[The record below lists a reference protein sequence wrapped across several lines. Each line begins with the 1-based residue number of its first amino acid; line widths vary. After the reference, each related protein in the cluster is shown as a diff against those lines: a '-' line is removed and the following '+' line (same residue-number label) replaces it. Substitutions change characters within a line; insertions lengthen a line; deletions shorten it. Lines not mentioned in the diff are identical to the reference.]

1 MKKTKLFNRTAVLAF
16 LGTLFLFSACK
27 QYKASLEEYL
37 SYWSSQAYISSMHID
52 SNVLIDEQGFSSISS
67 EADLSITLTLQ
78 NPKKFEFIM
87 PSAGETRQ
95 IVYFSQPEGA
105 GLSDYSLNQ
114 IDGNTLKLNL
124 KSGFLKKHE
133 WGKEISPTITL
144 YSTDGRK
151 FNKTYDFTLR
161 ANTPPPSPEAVLAK
175 SKDGKYVICIEVPD
189 MNKNTGSGLLHKD
202 LSKIVIGDNS
212 YDFSV
217 NDTGFT
223 ISDGN
228 FIKKENVEK
237 LTTPEAEDVPE
248 GNWVL
253 YYKTSVQVGGEKIS
267 YKIYLKDSKGL
278 TSPQIIAST
287 ALNKVSPVK
296 LKYGNTEIS
305 PDNSESSPFEIG
317 TSSGVDITLKATSDT
332 AGAKIKGTKK
342 LNGGEETP
350 IIGNSS
356 SLDIK
361 LRREGLEEP
370 TYKLVLYATADNFAD
385 SEVRTYY
392 IKLTDTVTINGS
404 DSNAWK
410 TLKEEAEKPSGAST
424 IVINGEIKATKDE
437 GNNGEITVKRNITIK
452 GNTGSDTDKL
462 NANKDTYGKPAHR
475 IFNVTDSGKL
485 TLENLTLQNGKAGS
499 GATGGG
505 ILVNS
510 GATLAMTGV
519 TIENCSFQSG
529 TSGTKGG
536 GIYSKGTVTMQNS
549 TIQGCSAQEGGGVY
563 VDSGSVTMTGGSIK
577 GCTATGKGGGV
588 WIQNGAVTVTDSKIG
603 GDTSTEGNKAE
614 TAGGGVG
621 MAGGSFTMSGASKIS
636 NNSVTNGNGGGVYLG
651 NNNSTFNMKDTAV
664 ITNNSVS
671 GGHGKGI
678 HNASGTFAMSGSA
691 KVDQNNDVYL
701 TENSKIT
708 VNDSLT
714 ENPAAQITPQTYTD
728 GTQVLDGSTV
738 GSEYD
743 KFKVTPEGSTQWF
756 VDSSGNLTKINH
768 TVTFS
773 VDGGQGGTLTAN
785 YGSNPSTTA
794 SSNIQVPHGATVTF
808 TATPDNGW
816 EVESWTV
823 SSGGFTSGGNPGNT
837 NATLTV
843 TAPATVKVKFKKKT
857 YTVTFKVDGGQ
868 GGSLKGEYNGT
879 SQTASGSE
887 TKTLTVSHGASVNFT
902 AIPDTDWEVE
912 NWTVSLDSF
921 TSGGNPG
928 NTNATLTVTAPATV
942 KVKFKKK
949 TYVVTFKVDG
959 GQGGSLKGTYNG
971 SEKIASGGAG
981 QNFTVQHG
989 GNVTFTATPTEGW
1002 IVESWT
1008 GVTAMPPNGTT
1019 VTLSNVTAPATVT
1032 VKFKD
1037 NIEISGNTSGAWKA
1051 LKEEAAKPHGA
1062 STIIINGTI
1071 KATGGA
1077 DSGQITVGRSLTI
1090 KPKSG
1095 TAELDAAQKSGIFK
1109 VGSTKTLTL
1118 KDGVTLKNGKAGSG
1132 GGVHV
1137 EAGGTFNMQG
1147 GTITACTATV
1157 NGGGVYVASGSTFTM
1172 SGSAKVYENNDV
1184 YLAGNSK
1191 ITVNGTLTNKP
1202 AAKITPADY
1211 TDGRVLATGTAA
1223 EKANFT
1229 VSPKEGK
1236 KYRYTKQNNAV
1247 KLFEGKVT
1255 VTFIKIVSIQEHDGT
1270 TDAEYYWELKVDNKD
1285 VHVLTHHHSWKPK
1298 KHGKTYNIN
1307 KSGEAI
1313 VFESNRT
1320 VPIYFLIKEEDH
1332 SSGNDDDIVTNTTK
1346 TITYDY
1352 DRDCLKFESSEIHL
1366 NETKDF
1372 IYYVRSSD
1380 GDVDVYYSIKWED
1393 NQ

>member
-161 ANTPPPSPEAVLAK
+161 ANTPPPSPKAVLAK

-202 LSKIVIGDNS
+202 LSKIFIDDS
-212 YDFSV
+212 YYDFSV
-217 NDTGFT
+217 NDTQNGFNKPEDHSF
-223 ISDGN
+223 INASDT
-228 FIKKENVEK
+228 VK
-237 LTTPEAEDVPE
+237 LE
-248 GNWVL
+248 GGGELPTSNWVL

-278 TSPQIIAST
+278 TSSEITVGTP
-287 ALNKVSPVK
+287 LNKASPVK
-296 LKYGNTEIS
+296 LKYGGKEILE
-305 PDNSESSPFEIG
+305 NNESTPFEIG
-317 TSSGVDITLKATSDT
+317 TSSGETITLIATSDT
-332 AGAKIKGTKK
+332 PGAKIKGTKK
-342 LNGGEETP
+342 LNGGEETL
-350 IIGNSS
+350 IGNSS
-356 SLDIK
+356 SLDIT
-361 LRREGLEEP
+361 LQREGSEEP
-370 TYKLVLYATADNFAD
+370 TYKLVLYATADSFAD

-404 DSNAWK
+404 EGNAWK
-410 TLKEEAEKPSGAST
+410 TLKEEAEKPSGPST
-424 IVINGEIKATKDE
+424 IIIHGTIKATSAPGDNGEISISRDL
-437 GNNGEITVKRNITIK
+437 TIK
-452 GNTGSDTDKL
+452 AQSGTAVL
-462 NANKDTYGKPAHR
+462 HANDLSR
-475 IFNVTDSGKL
+475 IFNVDSGKKL
-485 TLENLTLQNGKAGS
+485 TLENLTLQNGKAGP
-499 GATGGG
+499 GA
-505 ILVNS
+505 S
-510 GATLAMTGV
+510 
-519 TIENCSFQSG
+519 
-529 TSGTKGG
+529 GG

-549 TIQGCSAQEGGGVY
+549 TIQGCSAQNGGGVY

-588 WIQNGAVTVTDSKIG
+588 WIQNGAFTVTDSKIG

-614 TAGGGVG
+614 TAGGGMG

-651 NNNSTFNMKDTAV
+651 NNSSTFNMKDTAV

-671 GGHGKGI
+671 GGHGKGV
-678 HNASGTFAMSGSA
+678 HNASGTFTMSGSA

-708 VNDSLT
+708 VNDNLT
-714 ENPAAQITPQTYTD
+714 ENPAAQITPQYYTD
-728 GTQVLDGSTV
+728 GRQVLDGSTV
-738 GSEYD
+738 GLEYD

-756 VDSSGNLTKINH
+756 VDSSGNLTKKNH

-773 VDGGQGGTLTAN
+773 V
-785 YGSNPSTTA
+785 
-794 SSNIQVPHGATVTF
+794 
-808 TATPDNGW
+808 
-816 EVESWTV
+816 E
-823 SSGGFTSGGNPGNT
+823 
-837 NATLTV
+837 
-843 TAPATVKVKFKKKT
+843 
-857 YTVTFKVDGGQ
+857 
-868 GGSLKGEYNGT
+868 
-879 SQTASGSE
+879 
-887 TKTLTVSHGASVNFT
+887 
-902 AIPDTDWEVE
+902 
-912 NWTVSLDSF
+912 
-921 TSGGNPG
+921 
-928 NTNATLTVTAPATV
+928 
-942 KVKFKKK
+942 
-949 TYVVTFKVDG
+949 G

-989 GNVTFTATPTEGW
+989 GSVTFTATPDPDWE
-1002 IVESWT
+1002 VENWS
-1008 GVTAMPPNGTT
+1008 GVTATPANSTT
-1019 VTLSNVTAPATVT
+1019 ATLSNIQENKTVT
-1032 VKFKD
+1032 VKFKKKTYTVTFSVEGGAGGTLKAGSNAATTSGSIEVLHGGSVTFTATPD
-1037 NIEISGNTSGAWKA
+1037 PDWEVENWSGVTATPANSTTATLSNIQENKTVTVKFKKKTYTVTFSVEGGAGGTLQAGSNAPTTSGSIEVTHGGSVTFTATPDPDWEVENWSGVTATPANSTTATLSNIQENKTVTVRFTNELEIAGGSGAWQKLKTEAEKPNGASILLISGNIT
-1051 LKEEAAKPHGA
+1051 
-1062 STIIINGTI
+1062 
-1071 KATGGA
+1071 ATGGA
-1077 DSGQITVGRSLTI
+1077 DSGQITVGRNLTV

-1095 TAELDAAQKSGIFK
+1095 TVTLDAAQKSGIFK
-1109 VGSTKTLTL
+1109 IPNGKTLTL

-1147 GTITACTATV
+1147 GTITACTATE
-1157 NGGGVYVASGSTFTM
+1157 GKGVHVASGSTFKM
-1172 SGSAKVYENNDV
+1172 SGSAKVDQNNDV
-1184 YLAGNSK
+1184 YLTDGTK
-1191 ITVNGTLTNKP
+1191 IEVTGTLTHKP
-1202 AAKITPADY
+1202 AAKITPAGY
-1211 TDGRVLATGTAA
+1211 TDGRVLATGIEAKK
-1223 EKANFT
+1223 ENFT
-1229 VSPKEGK
+1229 VTPESGNKYWRYKKVGNDIKFVKGK
-1236 KYRYTKQNNAV
+1236 
-1247 KLFEGKVT
+1247 LT
-1255 VTFIKIVSIQEHDGT
+1255 VTFDKIISIEEHDGT
-1270 TDAEYYWELKVDNKD
+1270 TDAEYYWTLKVDNRE
-1285 VHVLTHHHSWKPK
+1285 VHVLTHHNSWKPK
-1298 KHGKTYNIN
+1298 KPGATYNIN

-1313 VFESNRT
+1313 VFDSDRM
-1320 VPIYFLIKEEDH
+1320 VPIYFLIMEEDH
-1332 SSGNDDDIVTNTTK
+1332 SSDDDIVADTTK
-1346 TITYDY
+1346 TIFYDY
-1352 DRDCLKFESSEIHL
+1352 DRDCLKFESQEIHL

-1372 IYYVRSSD
+1372 VYEVRSEN

>member
-161 ANTPPPSPEAVLAK
+161 ANTPPPSPKAVLAK

-202 LSKIVIGDNS
+202 LSKIFIDDS
-212 YDFSV
+212 YYDFSV
-217 NDTGFT
+217 NDTQNGFNKPEDHSF
-223 ISDGN
+223 INASDT
-228 FIKKENVEK
+228 VK
-237 LTTPEAEDVPE
+237 LE
-248 GNWVL
+248 GGGELPTSNWVL

-296 LKYGNTEIS
+296 LKYGGKEILE
-305 PDNSESSPFEIG
+305 NNESTPFEIG
-317 TSSGVDITLKATSDT
+317 TSSGETITLIATSDT
-332 AGAKIKGTKK
+332 PGATIYVKKTK
-342 LNGGEETP
+342 LPDVTGETSDGP
-350 IIGNSS
+350 S

-410 TLKEEAEKPSGAST
+410 TLKEEAEKPSGPST

-475 IFNVTDSGKL
+475 IFNVDSGKKL

-499 GATGGG
+499 GASGGG
-505 ILVNS
+505 IFVNS
-510 GATLAMTGV
+510 SSTLAMTNV
-519 TIENCSFQSG
+519 TIENCSFQDA

-549 TIQGCSAQEGGGVY
+549 TIQGCSAKEGGGVY

-636 NNSVTNGNGGGVYLG
+636 NNSVTNGNGGGVHVEAG
-651 NNNSTFNMKDTAV
+651 GTFNMQGGT
-664 ITNNSVS
+664 ITNCTATGN
-671 GGHGKGI
+671 GKGV
-678 HNASGTFAMSGSA
+678 HVASGGTFAMSGSA

-701 TENSKIT
+701 PTGTKIT
-708 VNDSLT
+708 VNGAL
-714 ENPAAQITPQTYTD
+714 NLQGGKAACITPQTYTD
-728 GTQVLDGSTV
+728 GTKVLDGSAV
-738 GSEYD
+738 GSEHG
-743 KFKVTPEGSTQWF
+743 KFIVTPEGTTEWSI
-756 VDSSGNLTKINH
+756 DSSGNLTKINH

-794 SSNIQVPHGATVTF
+794 SSNIQVPHGASVNF
-808 TATPDNGW
+808 TAIPDTDW
-816 EVESWTV
+816 EVEKWTV
-823 SSGGFTSGGNPGNT
+823 SPGSFTSGGNPGNT

-857 YTVTFKVDGGQ
+857 YVVTFKVDGGQ
-868 GGSLKGEYNGT
+868 GSLKGEYNST

-912 NWTVSLDSF
+912 KWTVSLGSF

-928 NTNATLTVTAPATV
+928 NTNATLMVTAPATV

-1051 LKEEAAKPHGA
+1051 LKEEAAKPNGA

-1077 DSGQITVGRSLTI
+1077 DSGQIDIGRSLTI

-1095 TAELDAAQKSGIFK
+1095 AAELDANQQSGIFK

-1147 GTITACTATV
+1147 GTITACTATE
-1157 NGGGVYVASGSTFTM
+1157 GKGVHVASGSTFKM
-1172 SGSAKVYENNDV
+1172 SDSAKVDENNDV

-1191 ITVNGTLTNKP
+1191 ITVNGALTHKP

-1211 TDGRVLATGTAA
+1211 TEGRVLATGTAA
-1223 EKANFT
+1223 EKANFK
-1229 VSPKEGK
+1229 VSPDSSGK
-1236 KYRYTKQNNAV
+1236 SWRYKKVGDDIKFV
-1247 KLFEGKVT
+1247 KGKLT
-1255 VTFIKIVSIQEHDGT
+1255 VTFDKIISIKEHDGT
-1270 TDAEYYWELKVDNKD
+1270 TDAEYYWTLKVDNKD

-1313 VFESNRT
+1313 VFDSNRT
-1320 VPIYFLIKEEDH
+1320 VQIYFLIKEEDH
-1332 SSGNDDDIVTNTTK
+1332 SSGNDDDIVADTTK
-1346 TITYDY
+1346 TISYDY
-1352 DRDCLKFESSEIHL
+1352 DRDCLKFEGSEIHL
-1366 NETKDF
+1366 NGTKDF

-1393 NQ
+1393 NP